1 MEEKVLESADMKV
14 EGNKDKE
21 QQNANISPEIDA
33 KINVIKKNIDFCME
47 NGCPD
52 ALKEGGKYFTAFSN
66 LINTTVAIEI
76 TELKKLLFQL
86 LPINKEKHESAIT
99 GIINNILDNRKFQ
112 LTQYTEAGDVTGII
126 NEMNN
131 IKKIYAEHYVKYQVD
146 QLII

>member
-1 MEEKVLESADMKV
+1 MEEKVLENANKTV

-21 QQNANISPEIDA
+21 QEIVNISPEIDA
-33 KINVIKKNIDFCME
+33 KIDVIKKNIDFCME

-52 ALKEGGKYFTAFSN
+52 ALKEGGKYFMAFRN

-76 TELKKLLFQL
+76 AELKTLLFQL
-86 LPINKEKHESAIT
+86 LPMNKEKHESAIT
-99 GIINNILDNRKFQ
+99 GIINNILDNRKIQ

-126 NEMNN
+126 NEMNS
-131 IKKIYAEHYVKYQVD
+131 IKKLYAEHYVKYQVE